1 MSDEIR
7 VAALTVAPPGF
18 TSGREELDRWFAH
31 HALEATRARIRTRIY
46 RAPGRAPARLLRA
59 RRRLRGSSTRWYSRA
74 QRDAEASDPVV
85 LLARLAVANQA
96 QGRGIGRQLVRN
108 AAELTAKVARLIA
121 VRALVVDA
129 LDEQAAA
136 FYEHVGFTPMEA
148 DSLRLEIR
156 VKDLEPMIAESSTDS
171 APDG

>member
-7 VAALTVAPPGF
+7 VAALTVAPPDF

-31 HALEATRARIRTRIY
+31 HALEATRAGSARVYVVHRDERPLGY
-46 RAPGRAPARLLRA
+46 FALAAGSVDPAHAGTRA
-59 RRRLRGSSTRWYSRA
+59 RRGMPRHPI
-74 QRDAEASDPVV
+74 PVV

-96 QGRGIGRQLVRN
+96 QGRGIGRQLVRS
-108 AAELTAKVARLIA
+108 AAQMTAKVARLIA

-148 DSLRLEIR
+148 DSLRLEIL